1 MDYKG
6 VIIEESLTDRRIV
19 DELEIVDTYIGK
31 TTARESTPWVDQ
43 WTLQTVVI
51 PNDKI
56 DEYVDRL
63 SKFIDKSHASS
74 WYCDFKNN
82 EFHYVVFSNKLF
94 KLDRTKRKDYISM
107 KQYGISIGIPENQ
120 LPSFNDLP
128 INLLIG
134 FLIEAKKQTYANSN
148 AKKISSSRLGSKDY
162 NNEEEIEGEKMCYHD
177 TYFGGVNFIGEE
189 VVYWGTD
196 IPKWGM
202 NYYGN
207 TIDEKLS
214 EEAMDEAL
222 RPALMKVGEDD
233 SIIPVRGPSEFI
245 NGQYAY
251 TFKTEG
257 TIERFTGIE
266 EIYKGKQLIY
276 RLYCHG
282 GIIE

>member
-1 MDYKG
+1 
-6 VIIEESLTDRRIV
+6 
-19 DELEIVDTYIGK
+19 
-31 TTARESTPWVDQ
+31 
-43 WTLQTVVI
+43 
-51 PNDKI
+51 
-56 DEYVDRL
+56 
-63 SKFIDKSHASS
+63 
-74 WYCDFKNN
+74 
-82 EFHYVVFSNKLF
+82 
-94 KLDRTKRKDYISM
+94 
-107 KQYGISIGIPENQ
+107 
-120 LPSFNDLP
+120 
-128 INLLIG
+128 
-134 FLIEAKKQTYANSN
+134 
-148 AKKISSSRLGSKDY
+148 
-162 NNEEEIEGEKMCYHD
+162 
-177 TYFGGVNFIGEE
+177 
-189 VVYWGTD
+189 
-196 IPKWGM
+196 M